1 LENLLMVLAPFAPH
15 ITEELWYQI
24 GHKSTIH
31 IDNWPSWNDDLLK
44 SDQTTIIIQVNGKV
58 RARLECNRGL
68 SKDEVETMA
77 FANGHVMSFIEGKQ
91 NIKNVYIPDKIL
103 NIVVK

>member
-1 LENLLMVLAPFAPH
+1 MVLAPFAPH

-77 FANGHVMSFIEGKQ
+77 FANGHVMSFIKGKQ
-91 NIKNVYIPDKIL
+91 NIKNVYIQDKIL